1 MAFGGMEK
9 KRLASLTESWA
20 SQVKMCFERIVVNPP
35 RARMFSVVGLFLKSQ
50 GVALRKLFMRGTS
63 LDYRT

>member
-35 RARMFSVVGLFLKSQ
+35 RARMFSVAELGLFLKSQ
-50 GVALRKLFMRGTS
+50 GARIA
-63 LDYRT
+63 